1 MVNSLGGRELAEIT
15 RKKETKIS
23 EEERLKKEEKLRKLQ
38 EKLAKLEQEEQ
49 KSKVIEKKSQESQIS
64 EQRSQLEQKKTIAT
78 QEKSNIE
85 LEAEQLLKNAGV
97 SLDEE
102 EIDTEELDQQVAF
115 FEDLFEKKLK
125 VNVEI
130 PESDELDPDKVF
142 GKAEV
147 SQEKIEEKVFQ
158 DLIKKHDWLVLEK
171 FGFMYTL
178 PDRKNKSDYD
188 SWLNDWMH
196 VFLDYA
202 IISKSHYLY
211 PRNLSTTKPFDK
223 FTGRLTEIL
232 EICEGLVKKGSAEW
246 IDKKKKD
253 KLRVHWKT
261 LANWADDIVNWARD
275 NAFSEPIFI
284 QDIRDSM
291 EDFANLPEEDLMQ
304 IFKMIEKNKDG
315 KIIKVQNTLALKFK
329 L

>member
-1 MVNSLGGRELAEIT
+1 V
-15 RKKETKIS
+15 
-23 EEERLKKEEKLRKLQ
+23 
-38 EKLAKLEQEEQ
+38 
-49 KSKVIEKKSQESQIS
+49 
-64 EQRSQLEQKKTIAT
+64 
-78 QEKSNIE
+78 
-85 LEAEQLLKNAGV
+85 
-97 SLDEE
+97 
-102 EIDTEELDQQVAF
+102 
-115 FEDLFEKKLK
+115 
-125 VNVEI
+125 
-130 PESDELDPDKVF
+130 
-142 GKAEV
+142 
-147 SQEKIEEKVFQ
+147 
-158 DLIKKHDWLVLEK
+158 
-171 FGFMYTL
+171 
-178 PDRKNKSDYD
+178 
-188 SWLNDWMH
+188 
-196 VFLDYA
+196 DYA

-232 EICEGLVKKGSAEW
+232 EICEGLVKKGTAEW
-246 IDKKKKD
+246 VDKKKKD

-315 KIIKVQNTLALKFK
+315 KIIKVQNTIAMKFK